1 MSHIS
6 IIGSGFSGLSAAS
19 YLAKAGHQVH
29 VYEKNSGAGGRARQL
44 KTASGYVFDMGPS
57 WYWMP
62 DVFESY
68 FNDFGHK
75 VDDFYELKLLD
86 PSFDMVFENNQLLS
100 IPASY
105 NKLKE
110 LFERLERGSAVK
122 LDKFMEQARF
132 KYETGMKKMAE
143 MPGLSLMEFADRSL
157 FSTALGLDIF
167 SSFSGHVRK
176 YFKHPYLTAL
186 MEFPVLFLGAMPSD
200 MPALYSLMNYAGL
213 KLGTWYPKGG
223 FAKVVESM
231 VDVCRM
237 NGVRFSFD
245 AEVEEILIKDN
256 LVDGIRVNGK
266 QVTCDAIVASADYH
280 HVESMLLPEQYRNYT
295 SAYWSKKTFAPSC
308 LILLPGN
315 K

>member
-19 YLAKAGHQVH
+19 FLAKAGHQVH

-132 KYETGMKKMAE
+132 
-143 MPGLSLMEFADRSL
+143 
-157 FSTALGLDIF
+157 
-167 SSFSGHVRK
+167 
-176 YFKHPYLTAL
+176 
-186 MEFPVLFLGAMPSD
+186 
-200 MPALYSLMNYAGL
+200 
-213 KLGTWYPKGG
+213 
-223 FAKVVESM
+223 
-231 VDVCRM
+231 
-237 NGVRFSFD
+237 
-245 AEVEEILIKDN
+245 
-256 LVDGIRVNGK
+256 
-266 QVTCDAIVASADYH
+266 
-280 HVESMLLPEQYRNYT
+280 LL
-295 SAYWSKKTFAPSC
+295 
-308 LILLPGN
+308 
-315 K
+315 